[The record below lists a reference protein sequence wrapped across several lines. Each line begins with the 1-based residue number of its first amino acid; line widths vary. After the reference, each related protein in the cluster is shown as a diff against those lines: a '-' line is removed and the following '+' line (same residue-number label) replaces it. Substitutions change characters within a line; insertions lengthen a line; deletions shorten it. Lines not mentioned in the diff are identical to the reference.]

1 MIGTSDSTFIDY
13 FALILTIAVPGN
25 IRQSKEPALEVFSY
39 LEVNDKGTPYKVN
52 WKKENQHTFLK
63 LNTFLTHLLIC
74 TVTWPDAPW

>member
-52 WKKENQHTFLK
+52 
-63 LNTFLTHLLIC
+63 
-74 TVTWPDAPW
+74 